1 MFPVWQTFR
10 KIFLWSYGRSTW
22 QYDVLCALILAFI
35 FLTPKNWFTG
45 ELKDASLH
53 QNGSKAAETLLFWP
67 ENRNTNP
74 DRQEIERRARIIT
87 GRQNLRVKAV
97 HEKRDNSGE
106 IVAYEV
112 DIE

>member
-1 MFPVWQTFR
+1 MSPVWRTFR

-45 ELKDASLH
+45 ELKATFSH

-67 ENRNTNP
+67 ENRNINP

-87 GRQNLRVKAV
+87 GRENLRVKAV
-97 HEKRDNSGE
+97 HEKRDSSGE
-106 IVAYEV
+106 IVAYEI